1 MTSKVKK
8 VATVTTVTK
17 VKEDIIWEEL
27 RSSRGDFVAPYL
39 QEITF
44 VYTIHA
50 LDFDLSCIE

>member
-1 MTSKVKK
+1 MGSLPFILVCMVTKVKK

-17 VKEDIIWEEL
+17 VKEENH
-27 RSSRGDFVAPYL
+27 ATL
-39 QEITF
+39 QEITL